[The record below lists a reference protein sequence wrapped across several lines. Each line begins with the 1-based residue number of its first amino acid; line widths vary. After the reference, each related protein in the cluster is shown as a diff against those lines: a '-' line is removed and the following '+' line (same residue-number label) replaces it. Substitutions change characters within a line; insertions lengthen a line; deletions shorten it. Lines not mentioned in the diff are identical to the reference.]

1 MAATEATDRKAEF
14 EDAVRRELSPDL
26 EIVRRLGGGPLST
39 VYLAREPALQR
50 LVAVKVLHRRAT
62 RRTKSMARFRREA
75 RALARVSHPNVVS
88 IFRVGDLASEIPYL
102 VMQYIRGS
110 DLAGRLFE
118 KGRLEVEESCSVL
131 AAVGGAL
138 AAVHAHGIVHR
149 DVRPESILCE
159 QPGGR
164 VLLADFG
171 LAAFLATAD
180 EAADRITTAG
190 HIVTDLQ
197 YSAPEFLVGEEPNS
211 ASDVYSLGV
220 LAYHVL
226 TGDGPHDAAT
236 VTARVRAHLRQSPVR
251 LGTRGVDA
259 PVALQE
265 LLDACLAKAP
275 ADRPAS
281 ASLAEAFGKLTTE
294 LGGPPAD
301 ESSVAGQRPP
311 SVQARTADRP
321 GLVLHLLGGL
331 DLVGHTGAT
340 PTLLRQPK
348 RVALLA
354 YLAAGPQGGYRR
366 RDSLIGVFWPDSD
379 PESAR
384 HSLRQALYVL
394 RKGIGSSAIR
404 TRGDE
409 EVGLDPAAI
418 ESDAARFQALARDGF
433 ALEAMQAYRGDLLPG
448 FYVDD
453 APEFEHWLEVERVRL
468 RRLASDLSWTLA
480 EAARRDGNDTE
491 AARWA
496 RQAVELDP
504 FDESALHRLIE
515 LLDAQGDRAG
525 ALTAFDHFARRLSDE
540 YEAEPSPETRA
551 LVDRVR
557 SRQ

>member
-1 MAATEATDRKAEF
+1 
-14 EDAVRRELSPDL
+14 
-26 EIVRRLGGGPLST
+26 
-39 VYLAREPALQR
+39 
-50 LVAVKVLHRRAT
+50 
-62 RRTKSMARFRREA
+62 MARFRREA

-88 IFRVGDLASEIPYL
+88 IFRVGDLSSEIPYL

-110 DLAGRLFE
+110 DLAGRLLE
-118 KGRLEVEESCSVL
+118 RGRFEVEESCSVL
-131 AAVGGAL
+131 ASVGGAL

-159 QPGGR
+159 QPGDR

-197 YSAPEFLVGEEPNS
+197 YSAPEFLVGEEPTS
-211 ASDVYSLGV
+211 ASDVYSLGL
-220 LAYHVL
+220 LAYHLL
-226 TGDGPHDAAT
+226 TGNGPYDATTA
-236 VTARVRAHLRQSPVR
+236 TARVRAHLRQSPVR
-251 LGTRGVDA
+251 LRSRDVEA
-259 PVALQE
+259 PVVLQE

-275 ADRPAS
+275 GDRPAS
-281 ASLAEAFGKLTTE
+281 GGLAEAFGKLTAVS
-294 LGGPPAD
+294 GAPRAD
-301 ESSVAGQRPP
+301 DIPVAGERPH
-311 SVQARTADRP
+311 SVETRTAGRP
-321 GLVLHLLGGL
+321 GLVLRLLGGL
-331 DLVGHTGAT
+331 DLVGDTGAT
-340 PTLLRQPK
+340 PTILRQPK

-354 YLAAGPQGGYRR
+354 YLAAGPKAGYRR
-366 RDSLIGVFWPDSD
+366 RDSLIGLFWPDSD
-379 PESAR
+379 SESAR

-404 TRGDE
+404 TRGDD
-409 EVGLDPAAI
+409 EVGLDPA
-418 ESDAARFQALARDGF
+418 
-433 ALEAMQAYRGDLLPG
+433 AYRGDLLPG

-453 APEFEHWLEVERVRL
+453 APEFEHWLDVERVRL

-480 EAARRDGNDTE
+480 EASRRDGNGTE
-491 AARWA
+491 AGRRARK
-496 RQAVELDP
+496 AVELDP
-504 FDESALHRLIE
+504 FNESGLHKLIE

-525 ALTAFDHFARRLSDE
+525 ALAAFDHFAHRLSEE